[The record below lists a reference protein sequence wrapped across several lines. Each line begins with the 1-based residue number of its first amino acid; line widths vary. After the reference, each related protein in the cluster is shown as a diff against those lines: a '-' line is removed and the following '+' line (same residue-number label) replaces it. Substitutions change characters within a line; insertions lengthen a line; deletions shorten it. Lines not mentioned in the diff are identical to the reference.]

1 MYEGE
6 TRWRGSV
13 DGDREQQQISASP
26 HQLLIGDGEDQDTKT
41 PKKRAETWIQDEI
54 KVLIA
59 YRKEMESL
67 FNTSKSNKHLWE
79 QISRKMKEH
88 GYDRSATM
96 CTDKWRNLL
105 KEYKKAKAHDKGTS
119 KVAFYKDLEEI
130 LGERAKSI
138 PYRSPA
144 KPGMLHLSTKG
155 KYRQSED
162 ERNSYIMGLVMAG
175 SPRLNLEHQLDHDGH
190 PTTLSS
196 GDGIG
201 PTFAPNGVPPS
212 WSWRETNATGQ
223 DHQSKIIVVKFGD
236 ITRKIRVDGP
246 FESIKETIKNAFGLR
261 TKRPFW
267 LEDDEGVVQP
277 LSQEMASTQYS
288 LNLDPGMYPSL
299 KVCLYDES
307 GIPTGSTESR
317 TLYSDEDFSNFLMRR
332 GWQGFREMGTFR
344 DIYSIEDM
352 HPGAVY
358 QRAP

>member
-155 KYRQSED
+155 
-162 ERNSYIMGLVMAG
+162 

-277 LSQEMASTQYS
+277 LGQEMASTQYS

-307 GIPTGSTESR
+307 GIPTGSTENR